1 MNSKVKNKNRTFII
15 RNKKSDYKIYLKN
28 NNNNN
33 NNNNDNNNNNN
44 NNNERFTS
52 FQVIQEQVSIEIE
65 KSKQNYYSHILSSLI
80 NLSDSIKHMA

>member
-15 RNKKSDYKIYLKN
+15 KNKKSDYKIYLKN

-33 NNNNDNNNNNN
+33 NNNN
-44 NNNERFTS
+44 NERFTL